1 MHYTKGR
8 HNSSGVPAPCPLR
21 ATGSAGPG
29 RARWIPWAFWAGVL
43 VVGAPVVRA
52 QIAPGGLNP
61 TGPGPGPGAG
71 QGSDAKKEGVAE
83 AAPKTPGLLPTTPA
97 LPAPKARRKRW
108 KLLEL
113 DGYYRARG
121 DWFKNLNLGFK
132 DDPRVGGAPFPTALG
147 CKSTVPGAPC
157 DDSLSSANMRLRLE
171 PTINLDEG
179 TSIHIQADAL
189 DNIVFG
195 STPSDPLLGA
205 GYPALITG
213 ANPALPLG
221 SRPPTGAFGN
231 GTQANVLQG
240 VNSDR
245 PSIEVKRA
253 WAEVAVPFGILKV
266 GRMPNQWGM
275 GILHNAG
282 GADPIN
288 GTYNYDADYGD
299 TIDRASFS
307 LLIPGTN
314 LRAMAA
320 VDWPLTRPASN
331 QVSTLQPPGQT
342 SLPPGLGHEGHPFDL
357 DDSDDANGW
366 VGVISRID
374 SPQEFKDTVDRGE
387 IAFNY
392 GVYFEYKTQA
402 WESNL
407 INFPLGTP
415 ASVGNGVGQISY
427 EPVNLKTYSPDLWAK
442 VGVGN
447 FLIEAE
453 LAGHFGSA
461 DVAVAP
467 PSATDASFTLN
478 HYNLRKLGGSGRA
491 TFRGFDGKLRLGLE
505 GGFAT
510 GDGYVNIPQGA
521 TNLAYASPLGN
532 TLTPAGIVLAP
543 SGTTLT
549 QFAFNRDYQVDLILW
564 RHLVGA
570 VSNAAYVKPFIQY
583 DVTRSITFK
592 LANVTSFA
600 LHKEST
606 PGDSRIYGTEFDGD
620 LGYAGNGMFLGISY
634 GVLFPLN
641 AMGHPA
647 ELAAYTSGALTNT
660 GSAST
665 AHTIQSRF
673 VLAF

>member
-8 HNSSGVPAPCPLR
+8 DKSSGVSAPAII
-21 ATGSAGPG
+21 GAGAERPV

-52 QIAPGGLNP
+52 QIAPGGLP
-61 TGPGPGPGAG
+61 SGPGPGAG
-71 QGSDAKKEGVAE
+71 QGSDKKEGVAE

-113 DGYYRARG
+113 DGYYRVRT
-121 DWFKNLNLGFK
+121 DWFRNFNLGFR
-132 DDPRVGGAPFPTALG
+132 DDRIGGAPFPTALG

-157 DDSLSSANMRLRLE
+157 DDSLSGANMRLRLE

-179 TSIHIQADAL
+179 TSLHIQADAL

-205 GYPALITG
+205 GYPQLTPPS
-213 ANPALPLG
+213 NPALPLG

-231 GTQANVLQG
+231 GSQANVLQG

-245 PSIEVKRA
+245 PSFEVKRA

-275 GILHNAG
+275 GIVHNAG

-288 GTYNYDADYGD
+288 GTYNHDADYGD

-320 VDWPLTRPASN
+320 IDWPLTRPASN
-331 QVSTLQPPGQT
+331 QVSTLPTPAQAT
-342 SLPPGLGHEGHPFDL
+342 PPGLGHEGHPFDL

-374 SPQEFKDTVDRGE
+374 SPQEFKDTLDRGE

-392 GVYFEYKTQA
+392 GVYFAYKTQS

-407 INFPLGTP
+407 TNFPLGTP
-415 ASVGNGVGQISY
+415 ASVGNGINQISY
-427 EPVNLKTYSPDLWAK
+427 EPVNLKTYSPDVWAK
-442 VGVGN
+442 VGYGN
-447 FLIEAE
+447 FLVEAE
-453 LAGHFGSA
+453 FAGQFGST
-461 DVAVAP
+461 DVATTP
-467 PSATDASFTLN
+467 PSSNDSSFTLN
-478 HYNLRKLGGSGRA
+478 HYNIRKFGGSGRGTYRA
-491 TFRGFDGKLRLGLE
+491 FEGKLRVGVE

-510 GDGYVNIPQGA
+510 GDSYPNIPQGA

-532 TLTPAGIVLAP
+532 TLTPAGITLAP
-543 SGTTLT
+543 TGSTLT
-549 QFAFNRDYQVDLILW
+549 QFAFNRDYHVDLILW

-570 VSNAAYVKPFIQY
+570 VSNAAYFKPFLQY
-583 DVTRSITFK
+583 DFTRSITFK
-592 LANVTSFA
+592 LSNVTSFA
-600 LHKEST
+600 LKKVAT
-606 PGDSRIYGTEFDGD
+606 PGDGRVYGTEFDGD
-620 LGYAGNGMFLGISY
+620 LGYAGNGLFVGISY
-634 GVLFPLN
+634 GVLFPLS
-641 AMGHPA
+641 AMNHPDLPA
-647 ELAAYTSGALTNT
+647 KVYGESSGTNNI

-665 AHTIQSRF
+665 AHVIQSRF